1 MKDLEQNQ
9 KYVIV
14 GMFLSF
20 KINPLVYL
28 DGYFMLSFSEKVS
41 VSWTEQIKL
50 SVVLRIY
57 IFL

>member
-41 VSWTEQIKL
+41 VS
-50 SVVLRIY
+50 
-57 IFL
+57 